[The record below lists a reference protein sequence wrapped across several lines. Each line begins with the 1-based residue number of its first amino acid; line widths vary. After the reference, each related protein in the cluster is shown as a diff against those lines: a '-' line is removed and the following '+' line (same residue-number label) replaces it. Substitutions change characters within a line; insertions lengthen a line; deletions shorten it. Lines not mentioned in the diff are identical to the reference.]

1 MRGTPRWRRV
11 AILEQNSKSRP
22 IPAIKALLTIRL
34 IVARRRVKITIR
46 QGYENLRLTIAG

>member
-1 MRGTPRWRRV
+1 
-11 AILEQNSKSRP
+11 LEQNSKSRP